1 MVVVLIKRRCSL
13 YFLDL
18 GNRLHGEDC
27 KVGFVLVHFMDLSDA
42 LYFGIVRY
50 FTVAGALVLGFKVF
64 HLHESHFCVGR
75 ILNFLKSSTM
85 LVTQSLDAAFDYALV
100 VLTSLV

>member
-1 MVVVLIKRRCSL
+1 
-13 YFLDL
+13 LDL

-64 HLHESHFCVGR
+64 HLHESHFWVGF
-75 ILNFLKSSTM
+75 FLHSLKPFAV
-85 LVTQSLDAAFDYALV
+85 LITQCLDAAFDHALV
-100 VLTSLV
+100 VLAFHI

>member
-1 MVVVLIKRRCSL
+1 VVVVLIKRRCSL

-42 LYFGIVRY
+42 LYFGVIPIY
-50 FTVAGALVLGFKVF
+50 KASPHVLGVKLPQGLEP
-64 HLHESHFCVGR
+64 HC
-75 ILNFLKSSTM
+75 
-85 LVTQSLDAAFDYALV
+85 
-100 VLTSLV
+100 